1 MSKFVYKLG
10 GCNMATI
17 TQVTLIVCVT
27 IVILVAMSGVSEYL
41 KDNKEE

>member
-1 MSKFVYKLG
+1 
-10 GCNMATI
+10 MATI

-27 IVILVAMSGVSEYL
+27 IIILMVISVVNDCL

>member
-1 MSKFVYKLG
+1 
-10 GCNMATI
+10 MATI

-27 IVILVAMSGVSEYL
+27 IVILAAMSGVSEYL

>member
-1 MSKFVYKLG
+1 MSI
-10 GCNMATI
+10 I

-27 IVILVAMSGVSEYL
+27 IVILSAMSIVSEYL